1 MIYSATHVVTAK
13 GFRSPR
19 PRGIVFTFML
29 DRIRLVEIIS
39 GLLL

>member
-1 MIYSATHVVTAK
+1 MIYSAMHVVTAK